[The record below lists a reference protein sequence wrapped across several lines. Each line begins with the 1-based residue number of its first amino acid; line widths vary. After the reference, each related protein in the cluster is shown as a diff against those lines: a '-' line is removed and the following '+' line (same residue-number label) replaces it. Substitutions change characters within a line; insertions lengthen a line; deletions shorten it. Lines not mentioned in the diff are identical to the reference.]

1 VRIGFIDAVH
11 PILAERLSVAG
22 HTCVDLSDVDAA
34 GLHDKLKDIEGIV
47 VRGRVFLDA
56 TLLDDAPEVRFIA
69 RAGAGMEN
77 IDRAYCERRGIR
89 LYNSP
94 EGNRDAVGE
103 QAIGMLLALMNNLFR
118 ADREVR
124 QGLWRRA
131 ENSGRE
137 LRGSTVGII
146 GFGQMGSAFAEKL
159 QGFGV
164 TIVAYD
170 KYKQGHA
177 PSYVEEVTLDELFQ
191 RSDVISL
198 HLPLNEGTMQWA
210 NADFFAHPAKPIWFI
225 NTARGPIVDTT
236 ALLDAID
243 AGRVQGACLDVLE
256 FEERS
261 LLALRADES
270 VRTVLDR
277 LYACEQVVLAP
288 HIAGVTEEAR
298 FKMANILAD
307 KILQDITDGRLPA

>member
-1 VRIGFIDAVH
+1 MH

-22 HTCVDLSDVDAA
+22 HVCVDLSDVEATA
-34 GLHDKLKDIEGIV
+34 LGERLKDLGGIV
-47 VRGRVFLDA
+47 IRGRVFLDA
-56 TLLDDAPEVRFIA
+56 TLLDGAPDLRFIA

-77 IDRAYCERRGIR
+77 IDRAYCGQRGIR

-103 QAIGMLLALMNNLFR
+103 QAIGMLLAGVNNLLR

-131 ENSGRE
+131 ENSGHE

-159 QGFGV
+159 QGFDV
-164 TIVAYD
+164 TLVAYD
-170 KYKQGHA
+170 KYKQGYA
-177 PSYVEEVTLDELFQ
+177 PPYVEEVALDELFE

-198 HLPLNEGTMQWA
+198 HLPLTPETDHC
-210 NADFFAHPAKPIWFI
+210 ADAVFFARCKRPIWFI
-225 NTARGPIVDTT
+225 NTARGPLVDTT

-243 AGRVQGACLDVLE
+243 AGTVRGACLDVLE

-261 LLALRADES
+261 LLGLRADS
-270 VRTVLDR
+270 ARAVLGR
-277 LYACEQVVLAP
+277 LYASDRVILSP
-288 HIAGVTEEAR
+288 HIAGVTEESR
-298 FKMANILAD
+298 FKLANVLAD
-307 KILQDITDGRLPA
+307 KILRDVADGILPG